1 MIHDPFDCQM
11 LVELVTDWLEGEL
24 PEPTRDELELH
35 VATCAGCIAYVEQM
49 RATRA
54 ALERLES
61 STWSSRSPTPVRP
74 AGSVP
79 SSSRLTRSAIRAVD
93 TAAGMHLAPV

>member
-24 PEPTRDELELH
+24 PEPTREELELH

-49 RATRA
+49 RVTQT

-61 STWSSRSPTPVRP
+61 IDVVEPMEADARESLLAVF
-74 AGSVP
+74 
-79 SSSRLTRSAIRAVD
+79 RARR
-93 TAAGMHLAPV
+93 G